1 MDPRGFIAFVSILIG
16 TSPFVDAAA
25 LGLGDA
31 ELRSRLN
38 EPLEVEIDVVG
49 AAPQS
54 DGLNATIGTK
64 ARRYSADPAALA
76 LSSRLRAE
84 VAVDAAG
91 RAHIRVTTERAVRE
105 PVVSFLLVVENA
117 REHVMRE
124 YTLLLDPPGYSMP
137 VLTMPEPVR
146 AAVVEP
152 APAIPVPAPPAPPTP
167 NPKIDTER
175 IGPVARGDTLSRLA
189 MEHGTGPGVTWA
201 QMTWALFRMNP
212 HAFIDGNINKLRS
225 NVYLEI
231 PSRATASR
239 WSHRQALDLITA
251 GRSTSGPTRQRAPS
265 PVVPSTVVGE
275 PSTKADPPAQE
286 SQATEPQP
294 TAEAAAEPPRPLF
307 RVLSSGDM
315 PPARSAGTVGAP
327 TGPRER
333 ERLRQLVAEANRQIR
348 DSREEIVR
356 ARKQLAETALQI
368 SNLVETV
375 EKKNSD
381 IKSLESRLADLREFV
396 QQRSVAAADPDPN
409 WLQRLVL
416 EALILVTLVTLVTL
430 VGVLAVTLARWN
442 DARRRMGGNVES
454 GAIALEFH
462 APTVNPAPPPAVPVE
477 DEEAAEL
484 PAEDPVAETDD
495 AEQASTDHTEHEE
508 IELHGDQL
516 MEANAYL
523 AYGYHEKA
531 KEVLEEFIKEN
542 PAHAESRLVMLRAL
556 HAIKEQRKFRRHAE
570 ALLELV
576 DDEYDERWIEAAR
589 LGRAI
594 LPEERL
600 FDADAHKRTEDEKFE
615 QTVWTGA
622 RASTTDEDDHTYLD
636 FDEFKYVD
644 LFLLDGG
651 GAAPDVQ
658 DPTTPA
664 PSAEEAEAKTEAE
677 LAKWRADMLGTEED
691 RGVRLDPDAPTD
703 DSTDVPDDEP
713 LDDPVDVPGD
723 GPLDDPVDVPG
734 DGPLDGPIDFSLD
747 DPTEVFL
754 DTPTDVPT
762 AIPTDDEH

>member
-1 MDPRGFIAFVSILIG
+1 
-16 TSPFVDAAA
+16 
-25 LGLGDA
+25 
-31 ELRSRLN
+31 
-38 EPLEVEIDVVG
+38 
-49 AAPQS
+49 
-54 DGLNATIGTK
+54 
-64 ARRYSADPAALA
+64 
-76 LSSRLRAE
+76 
-84 VAVDAAG
+84 
-91 RAHIRVTTERAVRE
+91 
-105 PVVSFLLVVENA
+105 
-117 REHVMRE
+117 
-124 YTLLLDPPGYSMP
+124 
-137 VLTMPEPVR
+137 
-146 AAVVEP
+146 
-152 APAIPVPAPPAPPTP
+152 
-167 NPKIDTER
+167 
-175 IGPVARGDTLSRLA
+175 
-189 MEHGTGPGVTWA
+189 
-201 QMTWALFRMNP
+201 
-212 HAFIDGNINKLRS
+212 
-225 NVYLEI
+225 
-231 PSRATASR
+231 
-239 WSHRQALDLITA
+239 
-251 GRSTSGPTRQRAPS
+251 
-265 PVVPSTVVGE
+265 
-275 PSTKADPPAQE
+275 
-286 SQATEPQP
+286 
-294 TAEAAAEPPRPLF
+294 
-307 RVLSSGDM
+307 
-315 PPARSAGTVGAP
+315 
-327 TGPRER
+327 
-333 ERLRQLVAEANRQIR
+333 VAEANRQIR
-348 DSREEIVR
+348 DSHEEIAR

-375 EKKNSD
+375 EKKDSD

-416 EALILVTLVTLVTL
+416 EALILVTLVTLV
-430 VGVLAVTLARWN
+430 GVLAVTLSRWN
-442 DARRRMGGNVES
+442 DARRRMGSNVES

-462 APTVNPAPPPAVPVE
+462 APTFNPAPPPAAPVE

-484 PAEDPVAETDD
+484 PAEDPLAETDD

-600 FDADAHKRTEDEKFE
+600 FDVAVHKRTEDEKFE

-622 RASTTDEDDHTYLD
+622 RANTTDEDDHTYLD

-664 PSAEEAEAKTEAE
+664 TSAEKVEAKTEAE

-713 LDDPVDVPGD
+713 LDDPVDVLD
-723 GPLDDPVDVPG
+723 DEPLDDPVDVPG

-747 DPTEVFL
+747 DPTEMFL
-754 DTPTDVPT
+754 DIPTDVPT
-762 AIPTDDEH
+762 DIPTDDKH